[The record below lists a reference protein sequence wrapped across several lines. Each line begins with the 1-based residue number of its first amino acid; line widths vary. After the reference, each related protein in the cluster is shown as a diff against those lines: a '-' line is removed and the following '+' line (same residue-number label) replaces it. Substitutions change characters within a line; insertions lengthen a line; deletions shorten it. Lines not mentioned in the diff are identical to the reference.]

1 MGEALTSRAPIKR
14 WGHPQEVAFMA
25 SFLLSDRASFVTGAS
40 MTVDGGY
47 SAV

>member
-1 MGEALTSRAPIKR
+1 MISRAPLSR
-14 WGHPQEVAFMA
+14 WGDPQEVAFLA

-47 SAV
+47 STV